1 MYFIPLDL
9 QGAYP
14 RYEIHTS
21 VFAVYWLRLLSML
34 PVYVINSWQWVFE
47 QHYTHL
53 PHLCSPS
60 TPHAPL
66 THPVTT
72 THHNHSSHHLSPPS
86 SFLYPS
92 PQPLTPPPSHCS
104 TTPPLNPFTL
114 HPSSCTGP
122 QEQSREA
129 GRSPLCPGH
138 GNSPEPR
145 KTWLDIVWLHYHP
158 TVDQNSQVG
167 IPPVASQV
175 KCFLYPPCLGD
186 LPL

>member
-1 MYFIPLDL
+1 MNIWTAFVHIC
-9 QGAYP
+9 
-14 RYEIHTS
+14 HTH
-21 VFAVYWLRLLSML
+21 APPPTL
-34 PVYVINSWQWVFE
+34 
-47 QHYTHL
+47 THL
-53 PHLCSPS
+53 LPTPS
-60 TPHAPL
+60 QPL
-66 THPVTT
+66 I
-72 THHNHSSHHLSPPS
+72 PPPITS
-86 SFLYPS
+86 LLYPS
-92 PQPLTPPPSHCS
+92 PQPLTPRS
-104 TTPPLNPFTL
+104 TTPPFAL

-175 KCFLYPPCLGD
+175 KCFLYPPRLGD
-186 LPL
+186 LHLKERAWFAFCLSLI